1 MKLLSKITLGTIVLA
16 QFFWSCK
23 TENNSEAVD
32 SNFITVS
39 AEENFPFMVE
49 QFADLK
55 VLRYQIPGWENL
67 TLKEQKLVYYL
78 TQAGL
83 SGRDIMWDQN
93 YRHNLTIRTALE
105 SVYTNFN
112 GDKSTDEWAAFEV
125 YLKRVWFSNGIHHHY
140 SNAKMKPDFS
150 SDYLKA
156 ILDASNTVLEGA
168 AFEVIFNDKDAKK
181 VNQAKDVDNVAAS
194 AVNFYGPGVT
204 NADVESFYSNISSPD
219 PKRPLSHGLN
229 SQLVK
234 VNGALQERV
243 YKSGGLYG
251 EAIDEI
257 VKWLELAKGVAEN
270 QAQEDALGLLIQYY
284 NTGDLQIWDD
294 YNVAWTAAT
303 DGNIDYINSF
313 IEVYNDPLGYRGSY
327 ETIVQIKD
335 FDMSAKMAVLSKNAQ
350 WFEDNSP
357 LFPEHKK
364 KNVVGVSYK
373 TVNVAG
379 EAGDASPT
387 TPIGV
392 NLPNANWIRAE
403 VGSKSVS
410 LGNITNAYNNS
421 GSSGRLKEF
430 VNDDQEYELEKK
442 YGQLADKLHT
452 ALHEVVGHASGQ
464 LNPGVGETKETLKNY
479 ASTLEEG
486 RADLVGL
493 YFLYNP
499 KLQELGL
506 VEDWKAVGM
515 AAFDG
520 YIRNGLMT
528 QLIRLNLGDDVE
540 EAHMRNRQWVSAWAY
555 EKGLKDNVIEKV
567 TRDGKTY
574 FNIND
579 YEKLNDLFGELLRE
593 TQRIKSEG
601 DFAAVQALVE
611 GYGVKVDQEIHAEV
625 LERNK
630 QFKSAP
636 YGGFVNPVLVP
647 QTDAEGEI
655 TSIEVNYVKSFEGQM
670 LNYSE
675 NYSFLP
681 EVN

>member
-1 MKLLSKITLGTIVLA
+1 
-16 QFFWSCK
+16 
-23 TENNSEAVD
+23 
-32 SNFITVS
+32 
-39 AEENFPFMVE
+39 
-49 QFADLK
+49 
-55 VLRYQIPGWENL
+55 
-67 TLKEQKLVYYL
+67 
-78 TQAGL
+78 
-83 SGRDIMWDQN
+83 
-93 YRHNLTIRTALE
+93 
-105 SVYTNFN
+105 
-112 GDKSTDEWAAFEV
+112 
-125 YLKRVWFSNGIHHHY
+125 
-140 SNAKMKPDFS
+140 
-150 SDYLKA
+150 
-156 ILDASNTVLEGA
+156 
-168 AFEVIFNDKDAKK
+168 
-181 VNQAKDVDNVAAS
+181 
-194 AVNFYGPGVT
+194 
-204 NADVESFYSNISSPD
+204 
-219 PKRPLSHGLN
+219 
-229 SQLVK
+229 
-234 VNGALQERV
+234 
-243 YKSGGLYG
+243 
-251 EAIDEI
+251 
-257 VKWLELAKGVAEN
+257 
-270 QAQEDALGLLIQYY
+270 
-284 NTGDLQIWDD
+284 
-294 YNVAWTAAT
+294 
-303 DGNIDYINSF
+303 
-313 IEVYNDPLGYRGSY
+313 
-327 ETIVQIKD
+327 
-335 FDMSAKMAVLSKNAQ
+335 MSAKMAVLSKNAQ

-410 LGNITNAYNNS
+410 LGNIINAYNNS

-493 YFLYNP
+493 YYLYSP

-506 VEDWKAVGM
+506 VSDWKAVGT

-579 YEKLNDLFGELLRE
+579 YEKLHDLFGELLRE

-611 GYGVKVDQEIHAEV
+611 GYGVKVNQEIHAEV

-630 QFKSAP
+630 QFKSAA

-647 QTDAEGEI
+647 QTNPEGEI

-670 LNYSE
+670 LNYSK

>member
-1 MKLLSKITLGTIVLA
+1 MKPIYKFMFIFFACAQLFFSCNTESTLSSSDDLYI
-16 QFFWSCK
+16 
-23 TENNSEAVD
+23 EVD
-32 SNFITVS
+32 V
-39 AEENFPFMVE
+39 ENFPYMVE

-55 VLRYQIPGWENL
+55 ILRYQLPGWESL
-67 TLKEQKLVYYL
+67 SLDEQKLVYYL

-93 YRHNLTIRTALE
+93 YRHNLTIRQALE
-105 SVYTNFN
+105 TIYTTFD
-112 GDKSTDEWAAFEV
+112 GDKTTENWRAFEI

-140 SNAKMKPDFS
+140 SNAKLKPEFS
-150 SDYLKA
+150 EDYLKSL
-156 ILDASNTVLEGA
+156 LDATTASLEGE
-168 AFEVIFNDKDAKK
+168 AFDVIFNEKDAKK
-181 VNQAKDVDNVAAS
+181 VNQAKDVDNVLAS
-194 AVNFYGPGVT
+194 AVNFYGPDIT
-204 NADVESFYSNISSPD
+204 NNDVETFYAAKVSPN
-219 PKRPLSHGLN
+219 PNKPLSFGLN

-234 VNGALQERV
+234 ENGIVKERV

-251 EAIDEI
+251 TAIDEI

-270 QAQEDALGLLIQYY
+270 KAQGDALGLLIQYY
-284 NTGDLQIWDD
+284 KTGDLQTWDD

-303 DGNIDYINSF
+303 EGNIDYINSF

-335 FDMSAKMAVLSKNAQ
+335 FDMSAKMAVLSENAQ

-357 LFPEHKK
+357 LMPEHKK

-379 EAGDASPT
+379 EAGDASPS

-430 VNDDQEYELEKK
+430 VHDDQEYELEKK
-442 YGQLADKLHT
+442 HGQLADKLHT

-493 YFLYNP
+493 YYLYDS

-528 QLIRLNLGDDVE
+528 QLIRLELGDDVE
-540 EAHMRNRQWVSAWAY
+540 EAHMRNRQWVSAWAF
-555 EKGLKDNVIEKV
+555 EKGQKDNVIEKV

-579 YEKLNDLFGELLRE
+579 YDKLHNLFGQLLRE

-601 DFAAVQALVE
+601 DFEAVQALVE

-636 YGGFVNPVLVP
+636 YGGFINPVLEPV
-647 QTDAEGEI
+647 TDENGAI
-655 TSIEVNYVKSFEGQM
+655 RAINVNYAKDFASQM
-670 LNYSE
+670 LYYVEHYN
-675 NYSFLP
+675 FLP
-681 EVN
+681 NVN

>member
-1 MKLLSKITLGTIVLA
+1 
-16 QFFWSCK
+16 
-23 TENNSEAVD
+23 
-32 SNFITVS
+32 
-39 AEENFPFMVE
+39 MVPE
-49 QFADLK
+49 
-55 VLRYQIPGWENL
+55 
-67 TLKEQKLVYYL
+67 
-78 TQAGL
+78 
-83 SGRDIMWDQN
+83 
-93 YRHNLTIRTALE
+93 
-105 SVYTNFN
+105 
-112 GDKSTDEWAAFEV
+112 
-125 YLKRVWFSNGIHHHY
+125 
-140 SNAKMKPDFS
+140 FS
-150 SDYLKA
+150 SDYLVS
-156 ILDASNTVLEGA
+156 ILDATSTTLQGHAFDVL
-168 AFEVIFNDKDAKK
+168 FNDKDLKK
-181 VNQAKDVDNVAAS
+181 VNQAKDTDNVAES
-194 AVNFYGPGVT
+194 AVNFYGVGVT
-204 NADVESFYSNISSPD
+204 NADVEAFYANISSPNPD
-219 PKRPLSHGLN
+219 KPLSHGLN

-234 VNGALQERV
+234 ENGQLQERV

-251 EAIDEI
+251 AAIDEI
-257 VKWLELAKGVAEN
+257 VKWLVLAQEVAEN
-270 QAQEDALGLLIQYY
+270 KAQGDALALLIKYY
-284 NTGDLQIWDD
+284 NTGDLQTWDD

-303 DGNIDYINSF
+303 EGNIDYINSF

-335 FDMSAKMAVLSKNAQ
+335 FDMSKKMAVLSENAQ

-373 TVNVAG
+373 PVNVAG

-392 NLPNANWIRAE
+392 NLPNANWIRAS

-430 VNDDQEYELEKK
+430 VHDEKEYELEKM
-442 YGQLADKLHT
+442 YGKIGDKLHT

-493 YFLYNP
+493 YYLYNP

-506 VEDWKAVGM
+506 VSDWKGVGM

-574 FNIND
+574 FNITD
-579 YEKLNDLFGELLRE
+579 YEKLHDLFGQLLRE

-601 DFAAVQALVE
+601 DFAAVQTLVE
-611 GYGVKVDQEIHAEV
+611 DYGVKVDQAVHADV

-630 QFKSAP
+630 QFTSAP

-647 QTDAEGEI
+647 QTDADGVI
-655 TSIEVNYVKSFEGQM
+655 TSIEVKYVKSFVDQM
-670 LNYSE
+670 LNYSN
-675 NYSFLP
+675 NYGFLP
-681 EVN
+681 DVN